1 MAKKSTGSGT
11 AKLGSSVIRLL
22 QHENLELRSA
32 AATVLSA
39 VGRGDEAVVAAL
51 AERLGDPEVEVRR
64 IALEGLAAMGAT
76 GIAARLVPLLRGDDE
91 ILAERAAQVL
101 ATQGAAAESALKKEL
116 GAGAVHVRRAMA
128 QLLIERGSAGA
139 IEAVLDQ
146 LADPEL
152 GEQVLQ
158 LLRAEIDRHGEKS
171 IALIEKSA
179 LARTT
184 ALGKKLKSEWSRVVS
199 QATRASAAGGKTA
212 KSKKTKN
219 GKSAP
224 PPPQAAAEPATPPA
238 MDPAL
243 AAAAFEL
250 GLLLRLIGYRA
261 QPASL
266 PLLIAHVSEDL
277 PRSIRLAAIAA
288 MRRVVA
294 ATEAKGTDK
303 AIEMLIALAGSSDL
317 VVAQA
322 AIDTL
327 AGARVPERLAKAFA
341 ALVKSKNPAA
351 QKLAMSRLPAGGGA
365 SALKALIEALAGS
378 DLPARDAAAR
388 GLAKA
393 PEAVLP
399 LARALCAASD
409 PEVAR
414 RYAVLIRQHREH
426 VPRAA
431 ADEMAETAAR
441 HLDTR
446 GKAADEAALLAR
458 VLLETLAQVA
468 PQKHVEVLFNHA
480 RKLRRA
486 GKPVEAFGAL
496 RPLLHSPTDLDSAID
511 DDQRF
516 VLAVL
521 GLEAIGQGIL
531 RATGADGPVLEQFAR
546 LYQRGYPVAKKLARE
561 KDVGDQE
568 VYALGFRLL
577 ESQTGID
584 QEFGAELMQGIIDER
599 PRSKLARNARNKL
612 KLAGYID
619 A

>member
-1 MAKKSTGSGT
+1 MAKKSSASSGS
-11 AKLGSSVIRLL
+11 ARLGSSVIKLL
-22 QHENLELRSA
+22 EHEKVELRSA
-32 AATVLSA
+32 AATVLVA

-51 AERLGDPEVEVRR
+51 AERLADPEVAVRR

-76 GIAARLVPLLRGDDE
+76 GIAQRLVPLLRGDDE
-91 ILAERAAQVL
+91 ALAERAAQVL
-101 ATQGAAAESALKKEL
+101 ATQGAAAESALRKEL
-116 GAGAVHVRRAMA
+116 PVGAVHVRRAMA
-128 QLLIERGSAGA
+128 QLLIERGTSSA

-146 LADPEL
+146 LGDLEV

-158 LLRAEIDRHGEKS
+158 LLRAEIDRHGEKT
-171 IALIEKSA
+171 IAVIEKSA
-179 LARTT
+179 LGRT
-184 ALGKKLKSEWSRVVS
+184 AAVGKKLRSEWNRVVS
-199 QATRASAAGGKTA
+199 QATRATKAGAGKAA
-212 KSKKTKN
+212 KKKN
-219 GKSAP
+219 GKSVAP
-224 PPPQAAAEPATPPA
+224 SPAEADSPPA
-238 MDPAL
+238 MDPAI

-261 QPASL
+261 QPGSL

-294 ATEAKGTDK
+294 ASEAKGTDK
-303 AIEMLIALAGSSDL
+303 AIEMLIAIAGSSDL

-327 AGARVPERLAKAFA
+327 AGARVPERLARPFA

-365 SALKALIEALAGS
+365 AALKALVEALGGS
-378 DLPARDAAAR
+378 DMTARDAAAR
-388 GLAKA
+388 GLARA

-399 LARALCAASD
+399 LARALCAATD
-409 PEVAR
+409 PEVAK
-414 RYAVLIRQHREH
+414 RYAALLRQHRAH
-426 VPRAA
+426 VSSAA
-431 ADEMAETAAR
+431 GDEMAQAAAA

-446 GKAADEAALLAR
+446 GKAADEARLLAR
-458 VLLETLAQVA
+458 VLIDTLAFVA

-496 RPLLHSPTDLDSAID
+496 RPLLHSPTDLDAAID

-516 VLAVL
+516 ILAVL
-521 GLEAIGQGIL
+521 GLEAVGQGIL
-531 RATGADGPVLEQFAR
+531 RSTGADAPVLEQFAR
-546 LYQRGYPVAKKLARE
+546 LYQRGYPVARKLARE
-561 KDVGDQE
+561 KDVGDDT

-599 PRSKLARNARNKL
+599 PRSKLARNAKNKL
-612 KLAGYID
+612 KLAGYAD

>member
-1 MAKKSTGSGT
+1 MAKKSTASSGS
-11 AKLGSSVIRLL
+11 ARLGSSVIKLL
-22 QHENLELRSA
+22 EHEKVELRSA
-32 AATVLSA
+32 AATVLVA

-51 AERLGDPEVEVRR
+51 AERLADAEVAVRR

-76 GIAARLVPLLRGDDE
+76 GIAQRLVPLLRGDDE
-91 ILAERAAQVL
+91 ALAERAAQVL
-101 ATQGAAAESALKKEL
+101 ATQGAAAESALRKEL
-116 GAGAVHVRRAMA
+116 PVGAVHVRRAMA
-128 QLLIERGSAGA
+128 QLLIERGTSSAL
-139 IEAVLDQ
+139 EAVLDQ
-146 LADPEL
+146 LADVEL

-158 LLRAEIDRHGEKS
+158 LLRAEIDRHGDKT
-171 IALIEKSA
+171 IAIIEKSA
-179 LARTT
+179 LGRT
-184 ALGKKLKSEWSRVVS
+184 AAVGKKLRSEWNRVVS
-199 QATRASAAGGKTA
+199 QATKVGAAGKAA
-212 KSKKTKN
+212 KKKN
-219 GKSAP
+219 GKSVAP
-224 PPPQAAAEPATPPA
+224 PPPAEATSPPA
-238 MDPAL
+238 MDPAI

-266 PLLIAHVSEDL
+266 PLLIAHISEDL

-288 MRRVVA
+288 LRRVVA
-294 ATEAKGTDK
+294 ASEAKGTDK
-303 AIEMLIALAGSSDL
+303 AIEMLIAIAGSSDL

-365 SALKALIEALAGS
+365 AALKALVDALGGS
-378 DLPARDAAAR
+378 DMTARDAAAR

-399 LARALCAASD
+399 LARALCAATD
-409 PEVAR
+409 PEVAK
-414 RYAVLIRQHREH
+414 RYAALLRQHRAH
-426 VPRAA
+426 VSSAA
-431 ADEMAETAAR
+431 GDEMAEAATR

-446 GKAADEAALLAR
+446 GKAADEARLLAR
-458 VLLETLAQVA
+458 VLVETLAFVA

-496 RPLLHSPTDLDSAID
+496 RPLLHSPTDLDAAID

-516 VLAVL
+516 ILAVL
-521 GLEAIGQGIL
+521 GLEAVGQGIL
-531 RATGADGPVLEQFAR
+531 RSTGADAPVLEQFAR
-546 LYQRGYPVAKKLARE
+546 LYQRGYPVARKLARE
-561 KDVGDQE
+561 KDVGDDT

-599 PRSKLARNARNKL
+599 PRSKLARNAKNKL
-612 KLAGYID
+612 KLAGYAD

>member
-1 MAKKSTGSGT
+1 MAKRENGSSGG
-11 AKLGSSVIRLL
+11 AARLGSSVLKLL
-22 QHENLELRSA
+22 EHEKVELRTA

-39 VGRGDEAVVAAL
+39 VGKGDEAVVSAL
-51 AERLGDPEVEVRR
+51 AGRLADPDVGVRR

-76 GIAARLVPLLRGDDE
+76 GIAPRLVPLLRGDDE
-91 ILAERAAQVL
+91 GLAERAAQVL
-101 ATQGAAAESALKKEL
+101 ATQGAAAESALRKEL
-116 GAGAVHVRRAMA
+116 PVGAVHVRRAIA
-128 QLLIERGSAGA
+128 QLLITRGSAGA
-139 IEAVLDQ
+139 IDAVLDQ
-146 LADPEL
+146 LADAEL

-158 LLRAEIDRHGEKS
+158 LLRAEIDHGNDKT
-171 IALIEKSA
+171 IGLIEKAA
-179 LARTT
+179 LERTT
-184 ALGKKLKSEWSRVVS
+184 ARGKKLKSDWNRAVS
-199 QATRASAAGGKTA
+199 QASRAGTA
-212 KSKKTKN
+212 PSKKKN

-224 PPPQAAAEPATPPA
+224 AAEPPAAPPA
-238 MDPAL
+238 MDPAI
-243 AAAAFEL
+243 AQAAFEL
-250 GLLLRLIGYRA
+250 GLLLRLVGYRA
-261 QPASL
+261 QPSCL
-266 PLLIAHVSEDL
+266 PLLIGHVSEDL

-294 ATEAKGTDK
+294 ASEAKGTDK

-365 SALKALIEALAGS
+365 AALKALVDALGGS
-378 DLPARDAAAR
+378 DMTARDAAAR
-388 GLAKA
+388 GLARA

-399 LARALCAASD
+399 LARALCAATD
-409 PEVAR
+409 PDVAR
-414 RYAVLIRQHREH
+414 RYAALIRQHRAH
-426 VPRAA
+426 VSSAA
-431 ADEMAETAAR
+431 AEEMAEAAAR
-441 HLDTR
+441 HLDAR
-446 GKAADEAALLAR
+446 GKNADDGSLLAG
-458 VLLETLAQVA
+458 VLLETLAHVA
-468 PQKHVEVLFNHA
+468 PHQHVEVLFNHA

-496 RPLLHSPTDLDSAID
+496 RPLLHSPTDLDAAIA

-516 VLAVL
+516 ILAVL

-531 RATGADGPVLEQFAR
+531 RSTGADAPVLEQFAR

-561 KDVGDQE
+561 KDLGDE
-568 VYALGFRLL
+568 TVYALGFRLL

-599 PRSKLARNARNKL
+599 PRSKLAKNARNKL
-612 KLAGYID
+612 KLAGYLD

>member
-1 MAKKSTGSGT
+1 MATKSGGASGS
-11 AKLGSSVIRLL
+11 ARLGSSVIKLL
-22 QHENLELRSA
+22 EHEKVELRSA
-32 AATVLSA
+32 AATVLVA

-51 AERLGDPEVEVRR
+51 AERLADPEVAVRR

-76 GIAARLVPLLRGDDE
+76 GIAQRLVPLLRGDDE
-91 ILAERAAQVL
+91 ALAERAAQVL
-101 ATQGAAAESALKKEL
+101 ATQGAAAESALRKEL
-116 GAGAVHVRRAMA
+116 PVGAVHVRRAMA
-128 QLLIERGSAGA
+128 QLLIERGTSSA

-146 LADPEL
+146 LGDVEV

-158 LLRAEIDRHGEKS
+158 LLRAEIDRHGEKT
-171 IALIEKSA
+171 IAVIEKSA
-179 LARTT
+179 LGRT
-184 ALGKKLKSEWSRVVS
+184 AAVGKKLRSEWNRVVS
-199 QATRASAAGGKTA
+199 QATRATKAGAGKAA
-212 KSKKTKN
+212 KKKN
-219 GKSAP
+219 GKSVAP
-224 PPPQAAAEPATPPA
+224 SPAEADSPPA
-238 MDPAL
+238 MDPAI

-261 QPASL
+261 QPGSL

-294 ATEAKGTDK
+294 ASDAKGTDK
-303 AIEMLIALAGSSDL
+303 AIEMLIAIAGSSDL

-327 AGARVPERLAKAFA
+327 AGARVPERLARPFA

-365 SALKALIEALAGS
+365 AALKALVEALGGS
-378 DLPARDAAAR
+378 DMTARDAAAR
-388 GLAKA
+388 GLARA

-399 LARALCAASD
+399 LARALCAATD
-409 PEVAR
+409 PEVAK
-414 RYAVLIRQHREH
+414 RYAALLRQHRAH
-426 VPRAA
+426 VSSAA
-431 ADEMAETAAR
+431 GDEMAQAAAA

-446 GKAADEAALLAR
+446 GKAADEARLLAR
-458 VLLETLAQVA
+458 VLIDTLAFVA

-496 RPLLHSPTDLDSAID
+496 RPLLHSPTDLDAAID

-516 VLAVL
+516 ILAVL
-521 GLEAIGQGIL
+521 GLEAVGQGIL
-531 RATGADGPVLEQFAR
+531 RSTGADAPVLEQFAR
-546 LYQRGYPVAKKLARE
+546 LYQRGYPVARKLARE
-561 KDVGDQE
+561 KDVGDDT

-599 PRSKLARNARNKL
+599 PRSKLARNAKNKL
-612 KLAGYID
+612 KLAGYAD

>member
-1 MAKKSTGSGT
+1 MATKSGGASGS
-11 AKLGSSVIRLL
+11 ARLGSSVIKLL
-22 QHENLELRSA
+22 EHEKVELRSA
-32 AATVLSA
+32 AATVLVA

-51 AERLGDPEVEVRR
+51 AERLADPEVAVRR

-76 GIAARLVPLLRGDDE
+76 GIAQRLVPLLRGDDE
-91 ILAERAAQVL
+91 ALAERAAQVL
-101 ATQGAAAESALKKEL
+101 ATQGAAAESALRKEL
-116 GAGAVHVRRAMA
+116 PVGAVHVRRAMA
-128 QLLIERGSAGA
+128 QLLIERGTSSA

-146 LADPEL
+146 LGDVEV

-158 LLRAEIDRHGEKS
+158 LLRAEIDRHGEKT
-171 IALIEKSA
+171 IAVIEKSA
-179 LARTT
+179 LGRT
-184 ALGKKLKSEWSRVVS
+184 AAVGKKLRSEWNRVVS
-199 QATRASAAGGKTA
+199 QATRATKAGAGKAA
-212 KSKKTKN
+212 KKKN
-219 GKSAP
+219 GKSVAP
-224 PPPQAAAEPATPPA
+224 SPAEADSPPA
-238 MDPAL
+238 MDPAI

-261 QPASL
+261 QPGSL

-294 ATEAKGTDK
+294 ASEAHGADK
-303 AIEMLIALAGSSDL
+303 ASEMLIAMAGSSDL

-327 AGARVPERLAKAFA
+327 AGARVPERLAKPFA

-365 SALKALIEALAGS
+365 AALKALVEALGGS
-378 DLPARDAAAR
+378 DMTARDAAAR
-388 GLAKA
+388 GLARA

-399 LARALCAASD
+399 LARALCAATD
-409 PEVAR
+409 PEVAK
-414 RYAVLIRQHREH
+414 RYAALLRQHRAH
-426 VPRAA
+426 VSSAA
-431 ADEMAETAAR
+431 GDEMAQAAAA

-446 GKAADEAALLAR
+446 GKAADEARLLAR
-458 VLLETLAQVA
+458 VLIDTLAFVA

-496 RPLLHSPTDLDSAID
+496 RPLLHSPTDLDAAID

-516 VLAVL
+516 ILAVL
-521 GLEAIGQGIL
+521 GLEAVGQGIL
-531 RATGADGPVLEQFAR
+531 RSTGADAPVLEQFAR
-546 LYQRGYPVAKKLARE
+546 LYQRGYPVARKLARE
-561 KDVGDQE
+561 KDVGDDT

-599 PRSKLARNARNKL
+599 PRSKLARNAKNKL
-612 KLAGYID
+612 KLAGYAD

>member
-1 MAKKSTGSGT
+1 MATKSGGASGS
-11 AKLGSSVIRLL
+11 ARLGSSVIKLL
-22 QHENLELRSA
+22 EHEKVELRSA
-32 AATVLSA
+32 AATVLVA

-51 AERLGDPEVEVRR
+51 AERLADPEVAVRR
-64 IALEGLAAMGAT
+64 IALEGLTAMGAT
-76 GIAARLVPLLRGDDE
+76 GIAQRLVPLLRGDDE
-91 ILAERAAQVL
+91 ALAERAAQVL
-101 ATQGAAAESALKKEL
+101 ATQGAAAESALRKEL
-116 GAGAVHVRRAMA
+116 PVGAVHVRRAMA
-128 QLLIERGSAGA
+128 QLLIERGTSSA

-146 LADPEL
+146 LGDVEV

-158 LLRAEIDRHGEKS
+158 LLRAEIDRHGEKT
-171 IALIEKSA
+171 IAVIEKSA
-179 LARTT
+179 LGRT
-184 ALGKKLKSEWSRVVS
+184 AAVGKKLRSEWNRVVS
-199 QATRASAAGGKTA
+199 QATRATKAGAGKAA
-212 KSKKTKN
+212 KKKN
-219 GKSAP
+219 GKSVAP
-224 PPPQAAAEPATPPA
+224 PPPAEAATPPA
-238 MDPAL
+238 MDPAI

-261 QPASL
+261 QPGSL

-294 ATEAKGTDK
+294 ASEAKGTDK
-303 AIEMLIALAGSSDL
+303 AIEMLIAIAGSSDL

-327 AGARVPERLAKAFA
+327 AGARVPERLARPFA

-365 SALKALIEALAGS
+365 AALKALVEAMGGS
-378 DLPARDAAAR
+378 DMTARDAAAR
-388 GLAKA
+388 GLARA

-399 LARALCAASD
+399 LARALCAATD
-409 PEVAR
+409 PEVAK
-414 RYAVLIRQHREH
+414 RYAALLRQHRAH
-426 VPRAA
+426 VSSAA
-431 ADEMAETAAR
+431 GDEMAQAAAA

-446 GKAADEAALLAR
+446 GKAADEARLLAR
-458 VLLETLAQVA
+458 VLIDTLAFVA

-496 RPLLHSPTDLDSAID
+496 RPLLHSPTDLDAAID

-516 VLAVL
+516 ILAVL
-521 GLEAIGQGIL
+521 GLEAVGQGIL
-531 RATGADGPVLEQFAR
+531 RSTGADAPVLEQFAR
-546 LYQRGYPVAKKLARE
+546 LYQRGYPVARKLARE
-561 KDVGDQE
+561 KDVGDDT

-599 PRSKLARNARNKL
+599 PRSKLARNAKNKL
-612 KLAGYID
+612 KLAGYAD

>member
-1 MAKKSTGSGT
+1 MAKTGSGSSGS
-11 AKLGSSVIRLL
+11 ARLGASVLKLLE
-22 QHENLELRSA
+22 HEKVELRSA

-39 VGRGDEAVVAAL
+39 VGKGDEAVVAGL
-51 AERLGDPEVEVRR
+51 AERLGDPDASVRR

-76 GIAARLVPLLRGDDE
+76 GIASRLVPLLRGDDE
-91 ILAERAAQVL
+91 ALAERAAQVL
-101 ATQGAAAESALKKEL
+101 ASQGAAAESALKKEL
-116 GAGAVHVRRAMA
+116 AAGAVHVRRAMA
-128 QLLIERGSAGA
+128 QILIARGSAGA
-139 IEAVLDQ
+139 VEAVLDQ
-146 LADPEL
+146 LADPEV
-152 GEQVLQ
+152 GEQMLQ
-158 LLRAEIDRHGEKS
+158 LLRAEIDHGNEKI
-171 IALIEKSA
+171 IALIEKAA

-184 ALGKKLKSEWSRVVS
+184 ALGKKLKSDLSRVMS
-199 QATRASAAGGKTA
+199 QSARGASKAKGGARKT
-212 KSKKTKN
+212 N
-219 GKSAP
+219 GKIAP
-224 PPPQAAAEPATPPA
+224 PAEAATPPA

-294 ATEAKGTDK
+294 ASEAKGTDK
-303 AIEMLIALAGSSDL
+303 AIEMLIALAGASDL

-327 AGARVPERLAKAFA
+327 AGARVPERLAKQFS

-365 SALKALIEALAGS
+365 AALKALIDALGGS
-378 DLPARDAAAR
+378 DMTARDAAAR

-399 LARALCAASD
+399 LARALCAATD
-409 PEVAR
+409 PEVAK
-414 RYAVLIRQHREH
+414 RYAALIRQHRAH
-426 VPRAA
+426 VSTAA
-431 ADEMAETAAR
+431 AEEMAEAAAH
-441 HLDTR
+441 HLDAR
-446 GKAADEAALLAR
+446 GKSADEARLLAR
-458 VLLETLAQVA
+458 VLLETLAQVS
-468 PQKHVEVLFNHA
+468 PHKHVEVLFNHA
-480 RKLRRA
+480 RKLRRS

-496 RPLLHSPTDLDSAID
+496 RPLLHSPTDLDAAID

-516 VLAVL
+516 ILAVL

-531 RATGADGPVLEQFAR
+531 RSTGADAPVLEQFAR

-561 KDVGDQE
+561 KDVGDDT

-599 PRSKLARNARNKL
+599 PRSKLAKNARNKL
-612 KLAGYID
+612 KLAGYLD

>member
-1 MAKKSTGSGT
+1 MATKSG
-11 AKLGSSVIRLL
+11 GSSGSARLGTSVIKLL
-22 QHENLELRSA
+22 EHEKVELRSA
-32 AATVLSA
+32 AATVLVA

-51 AERLGDPEVEVRR
+51 AERLADPEVAVRR

-76 GIAARLVPLLRGDDE
+76 GIAQRLVPLLRGDDE
-91 ILAERAAQVL
+91 ALAERAAQVL
-101 ATQGAAAESALKKEL
+101 ATQGAAAESALRKEL
-116 GAGAVHVRRAMA
+116 PVGAVHVRRAMA
-128 QLLIERGSAGA
+128 QLLIERGTSSA

-146 LADPEL
+146 LGDVEV

-158 LLRAEIDRHGEKS
+158 LLRAEIDRHGEKT
-171 IALIEKSA
+171 IAVIEKSA
-179 LARTT
+179 LGRT
-184 ALGKKLKSEWSRVVS
+184 AAVGKKLRSEWNRVVS
-199 QATRASAAGGKTA
+199 QATRATKAGAGKAA
-212 KSKKTKN
+212 KKKN
-219 GKSAP
+219 GKSVAP
-224 PPPQAAAEPATPPA
+224 SPAEADSPPA
-238 MDPAL
+238 MDPAI

-261 QPASL
+261 QPGSL

-294 ATEAKGTDK
+294 ASDAKGTDK
-303 AIEMLIALAGSSDL
+303 AIEMLIAIAGSSDL

-327 AGARVPERLAKAFA
+327 AGARVPERLARPFA

-365 SALKALIEALAGS
+365 AALKALVEALGGS
-378 DLPARDAAAR
+378 DMTARDAAAR
-388 GLAKA
+388 GLARA

-399 LARALCAASD
+399 LASALCAATD
-409 PEVAR
+409 PEVAK
-414 RYAVLIRQHREH
+414 RYAALLRQHRAH
-426 VPRAA
+426 VSSAA
-431 ADEMAETAAR
+431 GDEMAQAAAA

-446 GKAADEAALLAR
+446 GKAADEARLLAR
-458 VLLETLAQVA
+458 VLIDTLAFVA

-496 RPLLHSPTDLDSAID
+496 RPLLHSPTDLDAAID

-516 VLAVL
+516 ILAVL
-521 GLEAIGQGIL
+521 GLEAVGQGIL
-531 RATGADGPVLEQFAR
+531 RSTGADAPVLEQFAR
-546 LYQRGYPVAKKLARE
+546 LYQRGYPVARKLARE
-561 KDVGDQE
+561 KDVGDDT

-599 PRSKLARNARNKL
+599 PRSKLARNAKNKL
-612 KLAGYID
+612 KLAGYAD

>member
-1 MAKKSTGSGT
+1 MAKTGTSGSVRLGQSVL
-11 AKLGSSVIRLL
+11 KLLE
-22 QHENLELRSA
+22 HEKVELRSA

-39 VGRGDEAVVAAL
+39 VGKGDDAVVAAL
-51 AERLGDPEVEVRR
+51 ADRLGDPDVSVRR
-64 IALEGLAAMGAT
+64 IALEGLAGMGAT

-91 ILAERAAQVL
+91 ALAERAAQVL
-101 ATQGAAAESALKKEL
+101 AGQGAAAETALKKEL
-116 GAGAVHVRRAMA
+116 ASGAVHVRRAMA
-128 QLLIERGSAGA
+128 QILIGRGSAGA
-139 IEAVLDQ
+139 LDAVLDQ
-146 LADPEL
+146 LGDPEV
-152 GEQVLQ
+152 GEQILQ
-158 LLRAEIDRHGEKS
+158 LLRAEIDHGNEKA
-171 IALIEKSA
+171 IALVEKSA

-184 ALGKKLKSEWSRVVS
+184 ALGKKLKGEWNRVVS
-199 QATRASAAGGKTA
+199 QAGRAGKAKGGARK
-212 KSKKTKN
+212 KN

-224 PPPQAAAEPATPPA
+224 VVESATPPA

-294 ATEAKGTDK
+294 ASEAKGTDK
-303 AIEMLIALAGSSDL
+303 AIEMLIALADSSDL

-327 AGARVPERLAKAFA
+327 AGARVPERLAKPFA

-351 QKLAMSRLPAGGGA
+351 QKLAMSRLPAGGGPA
-365 SALKALIEALAGS
+365 ALKALIDALGGS
-378 DLPARDAAAR
+378 DMTARDAAAR

-409 PEVAR
+409 PEVAK
-414 RYAVLIRQHREH
+414 RYAALIRQHRAH
-426 VPRAA
+426 VSTAA
-431 ADEMAETAAR
+431 AEEMAEAAAT
-441 HLDTR
+441 HLDAR
-446 GKAADEAALLAR
+446 GKSADEARLLAR

-468 PQKHVEVLFNHA
+468 PHQHVAVLFNHA

-496 RPLLHSPTDLDSAID
+496 RPLLHSPTDLDAAID

-516 VLAVL
+516 ILAVL

-531 RATGADGPVLEQFAR
+531 RSTGADAPVLEQFAR
-546 LYQRGYPVAKKLARE
+546 LYQRGYPVASKLARE
-561 KDVGDQE
+561 KDVGDDT

-599 PRSKLARNARNKL
+599 PRSKLAKNAKNKL
-612 KLAGYID
+612 KLAGYLD